1 MPREKR
7 RKLKRRKDGRFRLKY
22 DGQEFYSTPWAPDE
36 RECYEQKEAYQR
48 QQALGLS
55 QAVTGPTV
63 KEYALKWLK
72 RAKAD
77 AADQTYAEAACL
89 LEKLTKRLG
98 DRFFR
103 EIKPSDIKEV
113 YSEEFS
119 GLSDSYI
126 KSGAQLY
133 RALFDAAMDDGYCE
147 ANPAR
152 ARSARPH
159 KGEEAEGH
167 RAITA
172 QERRWIETLCTDH
185 RCHPAVMAMLYAGI
199 RPQEAKALDIDRDV
213 DFETGLLS
221 VRESVHLSGSN
232 QYERT
237 EKLKTRQ
244 SRREIPLFPPLR
256 EALLHRNE
264 REAAAAQAK
273 AEARAR
279 RLKKPLPKPPQ
290 KPKKEKLGMLV
301 RSANGKPV
309 TVQAWRSAWESY
321 VFDMETAING
331 CQERWYGKK
340 KEQQGK
346 DLPPFVHF
354 TVLPYDLRHSF
365 CTMCRDNGVEINTCI
380 HWMGHKDAKMILK
393 IYDEFSQERSKNEAE
408 KLEKAI
414 FGGQNRGQNQNFT
427 EKHR

>member
-1 MPREKR
+1 MPRQK
-7 RKLKRRKDGRFRLKY
+7 KQHLKRRKDGRFRLRY
-22 DGQEFYSTPWAPDE
+22 DGQEFYSAPWAPDDS
-36 RECYEQKEAYQR
+36 ECYAQKEEYIR
-48 QQALGLS
+48 QKALGETRRK
-55 QAVTGPTV
+55 TGPSIL
-63 KEYALKWLK
+63 EYSKAWLLREK
-72 RAKAD
+72 SGVS
-77 AADQTYAEAACL
+77 DQTYAEASCL
-89 LEKLTKRLG
+89 LEKLTRHIG
-98 DRFFR
+98 DMFFR
-103 EIKPSDIKEV
+103 DVKPSDVKEI
-113 YSEEFS
+113 YALEFK

-133 RALFDAAMDDGYCE
+133 RALFDAAMDDGYCT

-152 ARSARPH
+152 AKSARPE
-159 KGEEAEGH
+159 KGEEGSH

-172 QERRWIETLCTDH
+172 QERQWIETLCTDH

-199 RPQEAKALDIDRDV
+199 RPQEAKALNIDRDV
-213 DFETGLLS
+213 DFEKGLLY

-264 REAAAAQAK
+264 REAAKAQAK

-279 RLKKPLPKPPQ
+279 RLKKPAPPPQ
-290 KPKKEKLGMLV
+290 VCQKEKLGMLV
-301 RSANGKPV
+301 QSSGGKPV

-340 KEQQGK
+340 KEQQGQT
-346 DLPPFVHF
+346 LPPFVHF
-354 TVLPYDLRHSF
+354 TVVPYDLRHSF

-380 HWMGHKDAKMILK
+380 HWMGHKDARMILK
-393 IYDEFSQERSKNEAE
+393 IYDEFTHERGKKEAE
-408 KLEKAI
+408 KLEKVV
-414 FGGQNRGQNQNFT
+414 FGGQNGGQ
-427 EKHR
+427 K